1 MKNQTWHLVTCLFLA
16 AGLAFPQASSQQIS
30 GIVRDPSG
38 LAVGSAKV
46 TVRNTATGFER
57 EATVNENGAYAVTGI
72 SIGLY
77 DIETTASGFK
87 KNIRKDVRVEVNA
100 KVAAD
105 IQLEVGAVSDSI
117 TVRTDA
123 ANVETTSGEIG
134 RVITGTQATQLQ
146 LNGRNYI
153 QLLALIPGVSTNYSS
168 SFGLAGGFGTNASGQ
183 SANGGRSDSFSWNVD
198 GVDNKDNGGGGN
210 NFVNVN
216 PDAIAE
222 FKVLT
227 TNYSAEYGQNASAI
241 VNIALKSGSRSFHG
255 SAYEFVRNDAFDARA
270 FNAFQKQKLRFNNF
284 GWNLGGPIYI
294 PKKFNT
300 DKSKLFFFVSQE
312 YKRLRQGAINTW
324 VVPTAVQRGGDFSA
338 LAATAQPRDI
348 TTNALFPGGVIPANR
363 INRSMSALLRNYP
376 APNFTG
382 SGGNLVFPTTTPSN
396 TNQNILKIDYNL
408 SSKDQISFHYL
419 ADQFYQLQNL
429 TNLVLFDRNIPGKSY
444 KIQHTRVI
452 NASTVNT
459 FQLSTSGNVI
469 KQDGY
474 RPNPTFTG
482 DTTRKGS
489 GFTAPSVYGITNDIP
504 TLTIAGFNG
513 LNAAPRQFNNF
524 NRIINIKEDFS
535 KLVGSHNI
543 KAGFLFQR
551 SRKNQDNIP
560 AINGTLNFQTGH
572 AFSSGNAF
580 ADALLGNFQQYQEAN
595 TNREG
600 WYRFSQFEPY
610 VQDDWKISSRLTVN
624 LGYRFMYMGPQYAAL
639 QNTTSFLPEF
649 YNAANAPTI
658 LASNGSIVPNSG
670 DPFNGLA
677 LGSAGFPQSA
687 LDRIPASITG
697 DPRVKALFRGIPQG
711 GARTPWGT
719 HAPRVGFAYDINGK
733 QKTVVRGGF
742 GVFYERTQGNFIF
755 SAINNPP
762 FIQQQ
767 TIQSANID
775 NPTSGTAAAF
785 PASIT
790 NSHPVDFKVPRILNW
805 SFGVQHK
812 LDSSTTLDVAY
823 VGSSAASL
831 TRALNINQL
840 RLGTLQ
846 ANPGVN
852 VNALRPY
859 RGYADIQQ
867 YVNGANSIYNSLQV
881 QVRRQIKGGGQLS
894 TSYTW
899 SNAITDASNF
909 NEQPM
914 DSYNAKLDRGYMA
927 FDRRHNLIVSYV
939 YPLPFWLTGND
950 WYKKTF
956 GGWQLSGI
964 TTLNTGLPLNLGIT
978 ADRAGTGLG
987 NQRPDVVGDWQ
998 QNGGTRFQWF
1008 NQAAFALPANGTF
1021 GNLGRNIVRGPGTNN
1036 WDASLQKNFRF
1047 SEKFTMQ
1054 FRSEFYNA
1062 PHHFSW
1068 LGVGTTLGAGNFGQ
1082 ITSASDPRSLQ
1093 FGLRMDF

>member
-1 MKNQTWHLVTCLFLA
+1 MQKILVLICLLA
-16 AGLAFPQASSQQIS
+16 GAHAAFSQASSQQIT
-30 GIVRDPSG
+30 GIVRDPAG
-38 LAVGSAKV
+38 LTVGNAKV
-46 TVRNTATGFER
+46 SIRNTATGLVR
-57 EATVNENGAYAVTGI
+57 EAVCNDTGAYAVTGLA
-72 SIGLY
+72 IGLY
-77 DIETTASGFK
+77 EIETTVAGFK
-87 KNIRKDVRVEVNA
+87 KYIRKDVRVEVNA

-105 IQLEVGAVSDSI
+105 IQLEVGAVNESI
-117 TVRTDA
+117 TIRSDA
-123 ANVETTSGEIG
+123 ASVETTSGEIG
-134 RVITGTQATQLQ
+134 RLITGTQATQLQ

-241 VNIALKSGSRSFHG
+241 INLALKSGSRSFHG

-284 GWNLGGPIYI
+284 GWNLGGPVFI

-300 DKSKLFFFVSQE
+300 DKSKLFFFFSQE

-324 VVPTAVQRGGDFSA
+324 VVPVLDQRAGNFSA
-338 LAATAQPRDI
+338 LPAAQQPRDLS
-348 TTNALFPGGVIPANR
+348 TNAPFPGGIIPAARLNR
-363 INRSMSALLRNYP
+363 NMAALLRNYP
-376 APNFTG
+376 NPNFTG
-382 SGGNLVFPTTTPSN
+382 AGGNLVFPTTTPSN
-396 TNQNILKIDYNL
+396 TNQNILKLDYNL
-408 SSKDQISFHYL
+408 STKDQVSFHYL

-429 TNLVLFDRNIPGKSY
+429 TNLVLFDRTIPGKSY
-444 KIQHTRVI
+444 KAQWTRVL
-452 NASTVNT
+452 NPSTVNT
-459 FQLSTSGNVI
+459 LQLSTSGNVI

-474 RPNPTFTG
+474 RPNPAFTT
-482 DTTRKGS
+482 DTTRRGS
-489 GFTAPSVYGITNDIP
+489 GYAAPSIYGITNDIP

-524 NRIINIKEDFS
+524 NRIINVKEDFS
-535 KLVGSHNI
+535 KLVGQHNL
-543 KAGFLFQR
+543 KMGFLYQR

-572 AFSSGNAF
+572 ALSSGNAL
-580 ADALLGNFQQYQEAN
+580 ADAVLGNFQQYQEAN

-600 WYRFSQFEPY
+600 WYRFGQFEPY
-610 VQDDWKISSRLTVN
+610 IQDDWKISSRLTVN
-624 LGYRFMYMGPQYAAL
+624 LGYRYMYMQPQYAAL
-639 QNTTSFLPEF
+639 QNTTTFLPEF
-649 YNAANAPTI
+649 YNPANAP
-658 LASNGSIVPNSG
+658 GIVPANGALVPNTG

-677 LGSAGFPQSA
+677 LGGGGFPQSA
-687 LDRIPASITG
+687 IDRLPASITG
-697 DPRVKALFRGIPQG
+697 DSRVKALFRGIPQG
-711 GARTPWGT
+711 GANTFWGT
-719 HAPRVGFAYDINGK
+719 HAPRIGFAYDVTGK
-733 QKTVVRGGF
+733 QRTVFRGGY
-742 GVFYERTQGNFIF
+742 GLFYERTQGNFIF

-767 TIQSANID
+767 TIQSANVD
-775 NPTSGTAAAF
+775 NPTGGTTAAF

-790 NSHPVDFKVPRILNW
+790 NSHPVDFKVPRIMNW

-812 LDSSTTLDVAY
+812 LDADTTIDVAY

-831 TRALNINQL
+831 TRTLNINQL
-840 RLGTLQ
+840 PVGTLQ
-846 ANPGVN
+846 RNPGIN
-852 VNALRPY
+852 LNALRPY

-867 YVNGANSIYNSLQV
+867 FVNGANSIYNSLQM
-881 QVRRQIKGGGQLS
+881 QLRRQIKGGGQLS
-894 TSYTW
+894 ASYTW
-899 SNAITDASNF
+899 SNAITDASAF

-914 DSYNAKLDRGYMA
+914 DSYNAKLDRGFMA

-939 YPLPFWLTGND
+939 YSLPFWMDGKE
-950 WYKKTF
+950 WYKKAL

-964 TTLNTGLPLNLGIT
+964 TTLNTGLPVNLGING
-978 ADRAGTGLG
+978 DRAGTGLG
-987 NQRPDVVGDWQ
+987 NQRPDVVGDWKQ
-998 QNGGTRFQWF
+998 DGGSRFRWF
-1008 NQAAFALPANGTF
+1008 NPSAFALPALGTF

-1036 WDASLQKNFRF
+1036 WDASLQKNFRLTETF
-1047 SEKFTMQ
+1047 KMQ
-1054 FRSEFYNA
+1054 FRAEFYNA

-1068 LGVGTTLGAGNFGQ
+1068 LGVGTVLGAGNFGQ
-1082 ITSASDPRSLQ
+1082 ITSATDPRSLQ
-1093 FGLRMDF
+1093 FGLRLDF

>member
-1 MKNQTWHLVTCLFLA
+1 MLNHYLKVSSLCLLA
-16 AGLAFPQASSQQIS
+16 TSLAFPQASSQQIS
-30 GIVRDPSG
+30 GVVRDPSG
-38 LAVGSAKV
+38 TAVGSAKV
-46 TVRNTATGFER
+46 TVRNTGTGLER
-57 EATVNENGAYAVTGI
+57 EAAVNESGSYAVTGLA
-72 SIGLY
+72 IGLY
-77 DIETTASGFK
+77 DIETTAAGFK

-100 KVAAD
+100 KVAVD
-105 IQLEVGAVSDSI
+105 IQLEVGAVSESI
-117 TVRTDA
+117 TVRSDA
-123 ANVETTSGEIG
+123 ANVETTTGEIG
-134 RVITGTQATQLQ
+134 RLITGTQATQLQ

-153 QLLALIPGVSTNYSS
+153 QLLALIPGVSTNYAS
-168 SFGLAGGFGTNASGQ
+168 SFSLAGGFGTNASGQ

-241 VNIALKSGSRSFHG
+241 INLALKSGTRAFHG

-294 PKKFNT
+294 PRKFNT
-300 DKSKLFFFVSQE
+300 DKSKLFFFFSQE

-324 VVPTAVQRGGDFSA
+324 VVPTLDQRAGNFSA
-338 LAATAQPRDI
+338 LPAAQQPRDL
-348 TTNALFPGGVIPANR
+348 TTNAPFPNGIIPASR
-363 INRSMSALLRNYP
+363 ASRSMATLLKNYP
-376 APNFTG
+376 NPNFTG
-382 SGGNLVFPTTTPSN
+382 AGGNLIFPTTTPSN
-396 TNQNILKIDYNL
+396 TNQNIFKVDYNL

-429 TNLVLFDRNIPGKSY
+429 AALVLFDRNIPGKSY
-444 KIQHTRVI
+444 KLQWTRVI
-452 NASTVNT
+452 SPSSVNT
-459 FQLSTSGNVI
+459 IQLSTSGNVI
-469 KQDGY
+469 RQDGY
-474 RPNPTFTG
+474 RPNPTFTA
-482 DTTRKGS
+482 DTTRRGS
-489 GFTAPSVYGITNDIP
+489 GYTAPSVYGITNDIP
-504 TLTIAGFNG
+504 TLAIAGFNG

-535 KLVGSHNI
+535 KLIGQHNL
-543 KAGFLFQR
+543 KAGFLYQR

-560 AINGTLNFQTGH
+560 AINGSLNFQTGH
-572 AFSSGNAF
+572 ALSSGNPL
-580 ADALLGNFQQYQEAN
+580 ADAVLGNFQQYQEAN

-600 WYRFSQFEPY
+600 WYRFGQLEPY
-610 VQDDWKISSRLTVN
+610 IQDDWKVTSRLTVN
-624 LGYRFMYMGPQYAAL
+624 LGYRYMYMGPQYAAL

-649 YNAANAPTI
+649 YNPANAP
-658 LASNGSIVPNSG
+658 NIVPGTGALVPNTG

-677 LGSAGFPQSA
+677 LGSSGFPQA
-687 LDRIPASITG
+687 AIDRIPASITG

-711 GARTPWGT
+711 GANTFWGT
-719 HAPRVGFAYDINGK
+719 HAPRLGFAFDVSGK
-733 QKTVVRGGF
+733 QRTVVRGGY
-742 GVFYERTQGNFIF
+742 GLFYERTQGNFIF

-767 TIQSANID
+767 TIQSANVD
-775 NPTSGTAAAF
+775 APTGGTPAAF

-790 NSHPVDFKVPRILNW
+790 NSHPVDFKVPRIMNW
-805 SFGVQHK
+805 SLGVQQK
-812 LDSSTTLDVAY
+812 IDGSTTLDVAY

-840 RLGTLQ
+840 PLGTLQ
-846 ANPGVN
+846 RNPGIN

-881 QVRRQIKGGGQLS
+881 QLRRQIKGGGQLS
-894 TSYTW
+894 ASYTW
-899 SNAITDASNF
+899 SKAITDASGF

-914 DSYNAKLDRGYMA
+914 DSYDAKRDRGNMA
-927 FDRRHNLIVSYV
+927 FDRRHNLIISYV
-939 YPLPFWLTGND
+939 YPIPFWMNGNE
-950 WYKKTF
+950 WYKKAF

-964 TTLNTGLPLNLGIT
+964 TTLNTGLPLNLGI
-978 ADRAGTGLG
+978 AGDRAGTGLG

-1008 NQAAFALPANGTF
+1008 NQAAFALPALGTF
-1021 GNLGRNIVRGPGTNN
+1021 GNLGRNIIRGPGTNN
-1036 WDASLQKNFRF
+1036 WDASLQKNFKV
-1047 SEKFTMQ
+1047 SEKVNMQ
-1054 FRSEFYNA
+1054 FRTEVYNA

-1068 LGVGTTLGAGNFGQ
+1068 LGVGTTVGAGNFGQ

-1093 FGLRMDF
+1093 LGLRLDF